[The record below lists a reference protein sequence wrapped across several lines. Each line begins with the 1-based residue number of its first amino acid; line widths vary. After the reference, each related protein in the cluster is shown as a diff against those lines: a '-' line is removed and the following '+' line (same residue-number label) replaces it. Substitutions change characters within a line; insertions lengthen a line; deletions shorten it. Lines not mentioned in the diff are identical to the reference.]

1 MSVAPQS
8 PRTPRAP
15 TYLDAALPLV
25 VLVVLVGTSV
35 ALFGMA
41 AVDGPMQVAM
51 IVASM
56 SAIAVVLKNGHPWEA
71 IAQAGQKG
79 LATVVGAI
87 FILLSVGALIGTWN
101 MSGTIP
107 TLVYYG
113 ITLINPAWFLPVAFL
128 VCAAISLSIGSSWTT
143 TGTVG
148 VGLMGLAHMLGISP
162 AMAAGAVIAG
172 AYVGDKTSPLSETT
186 VLAAQLNGVNLFRHI
201 RYQAW
206 TTVPAG
212 LIALLVFVVL
222 GLSQRGGL
230 SDATVADELARIDA
244 LFNISAWNLLPLLLL
259 VVLSA
264 RKVPATL
271 AIMGSAL
278 LAGVM
283 AAFTQPAAVAQFVA
297 SPGDPALVVA
307 IKGVWLAMANGF
319 SVDTGMAEIDAL
331 LSRGGMDSM
340 LLTIW
345 LIIGAV
351 TFGILV
357 DDFGLLGKLVAP
369 LLTRAR
375 TTGRL
380 FASVV
385 GTALGLNIAAGDQY
399 IAMLLPTRLYAAEF
413 ARRGLAPE
421 NLSRSVG
428 DAGIVTS
435 ALVPWNSCGA
445 YMSVVLGVSTMAYL
459 PFAVFNYAAPLLT
472 LLLGFTGWGIARL
485 PAGAA
490 VADANAGEPAVAAT
504 KAAGPHHG

>member
-1 MSVAPQS
+1 MERAPE
-8 PRTPRAP
+8 TPRPVRAP
-15 TYLDAALPLV
+15 SYLDAALPLV

-41 AVDGPMQVAM
+41 AIDGPMQVAM
-51 IVASM
+51 ILASM
-56 SAIAVVLKNGHPWEA
+56 SAVAVILKNGHRWEA
-71 IAQAGQKG
+71 IAQSGQKG
-79 LATVVGAI
+79 LSTVVGAI
-87 FILLSVGALIGTWN
+87 FILLAVGALIGTWN

-113 ITLINPAWFLPVAFL
+113 IKLISPAWFLPVAFL

-143 TGTVG
+143 AGTVG
-148 VGLMGLAHMLGISP
+148 VGLMGLAHMIGVSP
-162 AMAAGAVIAG
+162 AMTAGAVIAG

-186 VLAAQLNGVNLFRHI
+186 VLAAQLNGVDLFRHI

-206 TTVPAG
+206 TAVPAG
-212 LIALLVFVVL
+212 LIALAVFVAL
-222 GLSQRGGL
+222 GFSQRGGL
-230 SDATVADELARIDA
+230 SDAVVSSELAHIDQ
-244 LFNISAWNLLPLLLL
+244 LFDISAWNLLPLLLL
-259 VVLSA
+259 LAMSM

-271 AIMGSAL
+271 AIMCSAL

-283 AAFTQPAAVAQFVA
+283 ATLLQPQAVAQFVA
-297 SPGDPALVVA
+297 SADESVVVVS

-319 SVDTGMAEIDAL
+319 SVDTGMAEVDAL

-369 LLTRAR
+369 LLHRAR

-385 GTALGLNIAAGDQY
+385 GTSIGLNIAAGDQY
-399 IAMLLPTRLYAAEF
+399 IALLLPTRLYASEF

-421 NLSRSVG
+421 NLSRATG

-472 LLLGFTGWGIARL
+472 LLLGFTGWRIARL
-485 PAGAA
+485 PAGDAA
-490 VADANAGEPAVAAT
+490 DTPAAPSPAREQ
-504 KAAGPHHG
+504 

>member
-1 MSVAPQS
+1 MAVV
-8 PRTPRAP
+8 PRPP
-15 TYLDAALPLV
+15 SYFDAALPLV

-51 IVASM
+51 ILASM
-56 SAIAVVLKNGHPWEA
+56 SAIAVILKNGHPWEA
-71 IAQAGQKG
+71 IAQSGQKG

-87 FILLSVGALIGTWN
+87 FILLAVGALIGTWN

-113 ITLINPAWFLPVAFL
+113 IQLIDPAWFLPVAFL

-143 TGTVG
+143 AGTVG
-148 VGLMGLAHMLGISP
+148 VGLMGLAQMIGVSP
-162 AMAAGAVIAG
+162 AMTAGAVIAG

-186 VLAAQLNGVNLFRHI
+186 VLAAQLNGVDLFRHI

-212 LIALLVFVVL
+212 LVALLVFVVL
-222 GLSQRGGL
+222 GSSQRSGL
-230 SDATVADELARIDA
+230 PDAIVSAELAHIDA
-244 LFNISAWNLLPLLLL
+244 LFHISAWNLLPLLLL
-259 VVLSA
+259 VGMSI

-271 AIMGSAL
+271 AIMCSAL

-283 AAFTQPAAVAQFVA
+283 AVFLQPQAVAQFVDA
-297 SPGDPALVVA
+297 PGEPAAVVA

-319 SVDTGMAEIDAL
+319 GVDTGMSEVDAL

-369 LLTRAR
+369 LLHRAR

-385 GTALGLNIAAGDQY
+385 ATALGLNVAAGDQY
-399 IAMLLPTRLYAAEF
+399 IALLLPTRLYSAEF

-421 NLSRSVG
+421 NLSRAAG

-445 YMSVVLGVSTMAYL
+445 YMAVVLGVPTMAYL

-472 LLLGFTGWGIARL
+472 LLLGFTGWRIARL
-485 PAGAA
+485 PAAPVPAGA
-490 VADANAGEPAVAAT
+490 VPAERQA
-504 KAAGPHHG
+504 

>member
-1 MSVAPQS
+1 MASAPENRR
-8 PRTPRAP
+8 PVRAP
-15 TYLDAALPLV
+15 SYLDAALPLL

-35 ALFGMA
+35 ALFGLA

-51 IVASM
+51 ILASM
-56 SAIAVVLKNGHPWEA
+56 SAVAVILKNGHSWEE
-71 IAQAGQKG
+71 IAQSGQKG
-79 LATVVGAI
+79 VATVVGAI
-87 FILLSVGALIGTWN
+87 FILLAVGALIGTWN

-113 ITLINPAWFLPVAFL
+113 IKLISPAWFLPVAFL

-143 TGTVG
+143 AGTVG
-148 VGLMGLAHMLGISP
+148 VGLMGLAHMIGVSP
-162 AMAAGAVIAG
+162 AMTAGAVIAG

-186 VLAAQLNGVNLFRHI
+186 VLAAQLNGVELFRHI

-206 TTVPAG
+206 TTIPAG
-212 LIALLVFVVL
+212 IISLVVFTVL
-222 GLSQRGGL
+222 GFSQRGGL
-230 SDATVADELARIDA
+230 SDSIVSAELAHIDA
-244 LFNISAWNLLPLLLL
+244 LFNLGIWNLLPLLLL
-259 VVLSA
+259 LVMSV

-271 AIMGSAL
+271 AIMCSAL

-283 AAFTQPAAVAQFVA
+283 AVIFQPQAVAQFVD
-297 SPGDPALVVA
+297 SPGEPAVVVA

-319 SVDTGMAEIDAL
+319 SVSTGMAEVDAL

-369 LLTRAR
+369 LLHRAR

-385 GTALGLNIAAGDQY
+385 GTAIGLNIAAADQY
-399 IAMLLPTRLYAAEF
+399 IALLLPTRLYAAEF

-421 NLSRSVG
+421 NLSRATG

-472 LLLGFTGWGIARL
+472 LLLGITGWRIARL
-485 PAGAA
+485 PEGSTSVPATAPA
-490 VADANAGEPAVAAT
+490 KGET
-504 KAAGPHHG
+504 N